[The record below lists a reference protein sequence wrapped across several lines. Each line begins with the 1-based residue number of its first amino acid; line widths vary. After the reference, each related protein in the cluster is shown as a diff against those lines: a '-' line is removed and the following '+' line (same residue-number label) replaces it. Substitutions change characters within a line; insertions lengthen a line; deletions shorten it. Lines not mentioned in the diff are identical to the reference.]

1 MKKIIY
7 IIIIAM
13 LSLPA
18 MVYSQC
24 TAACYSP
31 DAKDANLDIKPVQ
44 ISPNPGNG
52 QFRILFAKNH
62 DIYTSMTAYDNAGR
76 IVYQKD
82 HLNGNPVPVDLS
94 NLQAGI
100 YFVVFMA
107 NNRMERLTERVSIV
121 K

>member
-1 MKKIIY
+1 MKKFVY
-7 IIIIAM
+7 IISIAM

-18 MVYSQC
+18 IVYAQC

-31 DAKDANLDIKPVQ
+31 EVKSTSIDKSPVQ

-52 QFRILFAKNH
+52 QFNVLFAKNH

-76 IVYQKD
+76 VVYQKD

-107 NNRMERLTERVSIV
+107 NNRMERITQRVAIV